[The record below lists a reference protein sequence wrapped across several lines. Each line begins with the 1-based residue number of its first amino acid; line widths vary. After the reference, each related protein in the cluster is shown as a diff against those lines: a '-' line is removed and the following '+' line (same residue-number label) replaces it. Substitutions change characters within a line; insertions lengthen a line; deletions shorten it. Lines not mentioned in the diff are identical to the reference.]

1 MKSKILFICMGI
13 VLVLA
18 GCGNKEKE
26 IEISEVM
33 GSYTIDVYSYEE
45 LAGNA
50 DYVMIGKVVEELG
63 VEYKWPVMKEN
74 EDGTQKEL
82 TKPYTQYSV
91 EVIENLKGELSQE
104 KPITITKKGGITKD
118 GNFCDLYESDT
129 LPVEGNEY
137 VFYIYAQEDGRNLV
151 AGPNSSIP
159 LSDNRKELSTISE
172 NAILDRESILE
183 KVRNGVAN
191 QIETDREKRIS
202 RDDVSVK

>member
-1 MKSKILFICMGI
+1 MKSKILFVCMGI
-13 VLVLA
+13 ALSLA
-18 GCGNKEKE
+18 GCGNKE

-33 GSYTIDVYSYEE
+33 GCYTIDVHSYEA

-50 DYVMIGKVVEELG
+50 DYVMIGKVVDELG
-63 VEYKWPVMKEN
+63 VDYKWPVMKEN
-74 EDGTQKEL
+74 EDGTQTEL
-82 TKPYTQYSV
+82 TKPYTKYSV

-104 KPITITKKGGITKD
+104 EPITITKDGGITKD
-118 GNFCDLYESDT
+118 GKFCDLYESDT

-137 VFYIYAQEDGRNLV
+137 VFYVYAQEDGRNLV
-151 AGPNSSIP
+151 SGPNSSIP

-172 NAILDRESILE
+172 KAMLDRESILE

-202 RDDVSVK
+202 KDDISVK

>member
-104 KPITITKKGGITKD
+104 EPIIISKDGGITED
-118 GNFCDLYESDT
+118 GKFCELHECDV

-137 VFYIYAQEDGRNLV
+137 VFYIYAQEDGSNLV
-151 AGPNSSIP
+151 SGPNSSIS
-159 LSDNRKELSTISE
+159 LSDNHKELSTISE
-172 NAILDRESILE
+172 EAMLDRESILE

-191 QIETDREKRIS
+191 QLDTGSEKGIS
-202 RDDVSVK
+202 KDDVSVK

>member
-1 MKSKILFICMGI
+1 MKSKVLLICMGI
-13 VLVLA
+13 VLSLA
-18 GCGNKEKE
+18 GCGNREKE

-33 GSYTIDVYSYEE
+33 GCYTIDVHSYEA

-63 VEYKWPVMKEN
+63 VDYKWPVMKEN
-74 EDGTQKEL
+74 EDGTQTEL
-82 TKPYTQYSV
+82 TKPYTKYSV

-104 KPITITKKGGITKD
+104 EPITITKDGGVTED
-118 GNFCDLYESDT
+118 GKFCELYERDT
-129 LPVEGNEY
+129 LPVKGNEY
-137 VFYIYAQEDGRNLV
+137 VFYVYAQKDGRNLV

-159 LSDNRKELSTISE
+159 LSDNHKELSTISE
-172 NAILDRESILE
+172 KAMLDRESILE

-202 RDDVSVK
+202 KDDISVK

>member
-1 MKSKILFICMGI
+1 MKSKILFVCMGI
-13 VLVLA
+13 VLSLA

-33 GSYTIDVYSYEE
+33 GCYTIDVYSYEE

-50 DYVMIGKVVEELG
+50 DYVMIGKVVDELG
-63 VEYKWPVMKEN
+63 VDYKWPVMKEN
-74 EDGTQKEL
+74 EDGTQTEL
-82 TKPYTQYSV
+82 TKPYTKYSV

-104 KPITITKKGGITKD
+104 EPIIISKDGGITKD
-118 GNFCDLYESDT
+118 EKFCDLYESDT

-137 VFYIYAQEDGRNLV
+137 VFYVYAQEDGRNLV
-151 AGPNSSIP
+151 SGPNSSIP

-172 NAILDRESILE
+172 EAMLDRESILE

-191 QIETDREKRIS
+191 QIETDREKRNS
-202 RDDVSVK
+202 KDDISVK